1 MILKST
7 MILWTIINIK
17 DKPDVSLTYYAWDI
31 VFDIVSLTNS
41 DLSLILMVVL
51 KIMVDFKMMVLVNIK
66 DPQWHPFK
74 IITIKGQPSQAVA
87 HIELSFIQLLTHRL
101 VEYYP
106 NNTPQGGE

>member
-1 MILKST
+1 MCTMILKST

-66 DPQWHPFK
+66 DPQWHPPK
-74 IITIKGQPSQAVA
+74 IITVKEQPS
-87 HIELSFIQLLTHRL
+87 
-101 VEYYP
+101 
-106 NNTPQGGE
+106 

>member
-1 MILKST
+1 MCTMILKST

-74 IITIKGQPSQAVA
+74 IISVKEQPS
-87 HIELSFIQLLTHRL
+87 
-101 VEYYP
+101 
-106 NNTPQGGE
+106 